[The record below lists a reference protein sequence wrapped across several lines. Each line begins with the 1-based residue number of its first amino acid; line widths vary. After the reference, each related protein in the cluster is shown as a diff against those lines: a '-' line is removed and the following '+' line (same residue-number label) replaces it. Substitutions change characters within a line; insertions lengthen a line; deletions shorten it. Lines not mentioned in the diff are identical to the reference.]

1 MAIGMSVPRNSI
13 EEGPCEKNQLLLQ
26 VALISPL
33 IIGCINVF
41 NSSLL
46 QDLTLVSCFLAF
58 VSIMTARFCFEFIY
72 RQGTMDIVPIFVYK
86 SIFNRSKS

>member
-1 MAIGMSVPRNSI
+1 MAIGMSVPRIAI
-13 EEGPCEKNQLLLQ
+13 EEGPCDKNQLLLQ
-26 VALISPL
+26 AAMMSLL

-58 VSIMTARFCFEFIY
+58 VSLMTAGYVFEFIY